1 MRHNKSAHWFS
12 QGKKQFIFFCDWFL
26 RCSSKCS
33 QPCLPGVSGK
43 YVDKFENLRAIFA
56 TANKTNFKTIFQ
68 LTPLKI
74 CYNSVS
80 RVAESNENIKS
91 ICSENNV
98 NVLQKVFHRCAWTPS
113 ANTNRGKNPATAH
126 THTLKQ
132 VCIKLFQSPFFASFP
147 MKVCM
152 CKVHTVLAPFRLN
165 MLAQT
170 AHSVEMIQWACRCI
184 HYTHTFMCS
193 WNAKQQTVEKVSF
206 EVAYCE
212 WVNESVLLK
221 WAATMKK
228 GRKKP
233 LALAWKLQCA
243 HEEC

>member
-126 THTLKQ
+126 THIETSVHKTFSIAFFSPLSQWKCACAK
-132 VCIKLFQSPFFASFP
+132 CIPYLLRSDWI
-147 MKVCM
+147 CWR
-152 CKVHTVLAPFRLN
+152 RL
-165 MLAQT
+165 LTQ
-170 AHSVEMIQWACRCI
+170 
-184 HYTHTFMCS
+184 
-193 WNAKQQTVEKVSF
+193 
-206 EVAYCE
+206 
-212 WVNESVLLK
+212 
-221 WAATMKK
+221 
-228 GRKKP
+228 
-233 LALAWKLQCA
+233 
-243 HEEC
+243 